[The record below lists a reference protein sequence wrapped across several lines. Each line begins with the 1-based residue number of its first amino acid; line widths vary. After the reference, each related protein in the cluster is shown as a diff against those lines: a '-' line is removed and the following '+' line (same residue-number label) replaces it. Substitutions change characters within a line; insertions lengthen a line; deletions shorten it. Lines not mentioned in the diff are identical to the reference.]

1 MYSTASTNVAAWLVM
16 NGFDIAEVK
25 RLQGKMWFYFNEADD
40 LQDVLDEYNRTDIL
54 QRFIVAFRQVKAV
67 MK

>member
-16 NGFDIAEVK
+16 NGFDIAESK

-40 LQDVLDEYNRTDIL
+40 LQNVLDEYNTNDFL

>member
-16 NGFDIAEVK
+16 NGFDIAESK